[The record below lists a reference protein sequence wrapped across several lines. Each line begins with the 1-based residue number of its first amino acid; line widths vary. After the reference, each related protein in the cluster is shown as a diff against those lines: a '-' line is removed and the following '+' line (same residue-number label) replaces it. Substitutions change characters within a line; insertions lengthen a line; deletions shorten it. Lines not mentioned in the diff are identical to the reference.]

1 VALDGQ
7 QLAADLDAN
16 ERHMSQLPARR
27 KSPMPEQR
35 AAPSN
40 GVSAPG
46 RKSAGPAV
54 HETLGL
60 SAERL
65 HQMFETMLLAR
76 AIDERQ
82 WILNRQGRE
91 AFHISCQ
98 GHEGSGVGSAFALDH
113 ERDIMVPYYRSLG
126 AVLAFGVT
134 PLQAFLAGLAKAADP
149 MNGGRQMPAHYGLFP
164 RILTSGSSVAT
175 QIPHATG
182 AALASK
188 IRGDGGVSIVYFGD
202 GASSKGDFHE
212 GINFAAIH
220 KLPAIFLCENNHYA
234 ISVPS
239 SKQMAVRSV
248 ADRAVGYA
256 VFGASVDGTDP
267 LAVYRAVKE
276 AADHARAG
284 EGPTLIESNVV
295 RLTPHSSDDDDRR
308 YRPES
313 DREEARHK
321 DPIDVFARYLRA
333 HDLLDDHLEAGIRAR
348 VLETVAAALEEA
360 EASAEPSS
368 ESAFDHVY
376 AGLRVPDFRAPYR
389 DFGTSPSRAV
399 KTTP

>member
-1 VALDGQ
+1 
-7 QLAADLDAN
+7 
-16 ERHMSQLPARR
+16 MPARR
-27 KSPMPEQR
+27 KSPVPE
-35 AAPSN
+35 APATASAN
-40 GVSAPG
+40 GIASPAP
-46 RKSAGPAV
+46 KQADLPV

-60 SAERL
+60 SRERL
-65 HQMFETMLLAR
+65 HEMFEVMLLAR
-76 AIDERQ
+76 AVDERE

-98 GHEGSGVGSAFALDH
+98 GHEGSGVGSAFALNRELDVM
-113 ERDIMVPYYRSLG
+113 IPYYRSLA
-126 AVLAFGVT
+126 AVLAFGMT
-134 PLQAFLAGLAKAADP
+134 PYQVFLSALAKAADP
-149 MNGGRQMPAHYGLFP
+149 ISGGRQMPAHYGLTP

-220 KLPAIFLCENNHYA
+220 KLPAIFVCENNHYA

-239 SKQMAVRSV
+239 SKQMAVHSV

-256 VFGASVDGTDP
+256 VFGASIDGTDP
-267 LAVYRAVKE
+267 LAVYRCVKE
-276 AADHARAG
+276 AAERARAG

-321 DPIDVFARYLRA
+321 DPIEVFGRYLRTHA
-333 HDLLDDHLEAGIRAR
+333 LIDEQTELVMRAR
-348 VLETVAAALEEA
+348 VAETVAEALEQA
-360 EASAEPSS
+360 EAAAEPSP
-368 ESAFDHVY
+368 ETAFDHVY
-376 AGLRVPDFRAPYR
+376 AGMRVADFRAPFR
-389 DFGTSPSRAV
+389 DMGSSPSRAV

>member
-1 VALDGQ
+1 MRPRVATV
-7 QLAADLDAN
+7 
-16 ERHMSQLPARR
+16 PARR
-27 KSPMPEQR
+27 KSSMRETPP
-35 AAPSN
+35 APAN
-40 GVSAPG
+40 GVSSPG
-46 RKSAGPAV
+46 PQPVEPAV
-54 HETLGL
+54 HEALGL
-60 SAERL
+60 SRERL
-65 HQMFETMLLAR
+65 HEMFEVMLLAR

-98 GHEGSGVGSAFALDH
+98 GHEGSGVGSAFALDRA
-113 ERDIMVPYYRSLG
+113 RDIMVPYYRSLA

-134 PLQAFLAGLAKAADP
+134 PQQAFLAGLAKAADP
-149 MNGGRQMPAHYGLFP
+149 MNGGRQMPAHYGLAP

-220 KLPAIFLCENNHYA
+220 KLPAIFMCENNHYA

-267 LAVYRAVKE
+267 LAVYRSVKE
-276 AADHARAG
+276 AAERARAG

-321 DPIDVFARYLRA
+321 DPIEVFGRYLRSHA
-333 HDLLDDHLEAGIRAR
+333 LLDDHSEALIRTR
-348 VLETVAAALEEA
+348 VAATVAEALEQA
-360 EASAEPSS
+360 EAAAEPSP
-368 ESAFDHVY
+368 ETAFDHVY
-376 AGLRVPDFRAPYR
+376 AGVRVPDFRAQLR
-389 DFGTSPSRAV
+389 DIGSSPSRAV

>member
-1 VALDGQ
+1 
-7 QLAADLDAN
+7 
-16 ERHMSQLPARR
+16 
-27 KSPMPEQR
+27 
-35 AAPSN
+35 
-40 GVSAPG
+40 
-46 RKSAGPAV
+46 
-54 HETLGL
+54 
-60 SAERL
+60 
-65 HQMFETMLLAR
+65 MFEAMLLAR
-76 AIDERQ
+76 AVDERQ

-98 GHEGSGVGSAFALDH
+98 GHEGSGVGSAFALDR
-113 ERDIMVPYYRSLG
+113 ERDVMVPYYRSLA
-126 AVLAFGVT
+126 AVLAFGIT
-134 PLQAFLAGLAKAADP
+134 PLQVFLSALAKASDP
-149 MNGGRQMPAHYGLFP
+149 MSGGRQMPAHYGLAP
-164 RILTSGSSVAT
+164 RILTSGSPVAT

-212 GINFAAIH
+212 GLNFAAVH
-220 KLPAIFLCENNHYA
+220 KLPAIFMCENNHYA

-267 LAVYRAVKE
+267 LAVYRCVKE
-276 AADHARAG
+276 AADRARAG

-321 DPIDVFARYLRA
+321 DPLDVFARYLRT
-333 HDLLDDHLEAGIRAR
+333 HDLLDDNVEAAMRDR
-348 VLETVAAALEEA
+348 VTRCVAAALEEA
-360 EASAEPSS
+360 EAAAEPLA
-368 ESAFDHVY
+368 ETAFDHVY
-376 AGLRVPDFRAPYR
+376 AGVRVPDFRAPLR
-389 DFGTSPSRAV
+389 EFGPSPTRAV
-399 KTTP
+399 RTTP

>member
-1 VALDGQ
+1 MV
-7 QLAADLDAN
+7 
-16 ERHMSQLPARR
+16 PARQSVRSSGR
-27 KSPMPEQR
+27 KTP
-35 AAPSN
+35 N
-40 GVSAPG
+40 GVIKDASLLAEPQL
-46 RKSAGPAV
+46 

-60 SAERL
+60 TPERMREMYRL
-65 HQMFETMLLAR
+65 MLLAR
-76 AIDERQ
+76 AVDERQ

-98 GHEGSGVGSAFALDH
+98 GHEGSGVGSAFALDR
-113 ERDIMVPYYRSLG
+113 ERDVMIPYYRSLA
-126 AVLAFGVT
+126 AVLAFGMT
-134 PLQAFLAGLAKAADP
+134 PHQVFLSALARAADP
-149 MNGGRQMPAHYGLFP
+149 MNGGRQMPAHYGLAP

-220 KLPAIFLCENNHYA
+220 KLPAIFVCENNHYA

-239 SKQMAVRSV
+239 SKQMAVHSV

-256 VFGASVDGTDP
+256 VFGASIDGTDP
-267 LAVYRAVKE
+267 LAVYRCVKE
-276 AADHARAG
+276 AAERARAG

-321 DPIDVFARYLRA
+321 DPLDVFARYLRT
-333 HDLLDDHLEAGIRAR
+333 HGLLDEQAEAALRAR
-348 VLETVAAALEEA
+348 VASTVAEALEQADAADEPLA
-360 EASAEPSS
+360 ETA
-368 ESAFDHVY
+368 
-376 AGLRVPDFRAPYR
+376 
-389 DFGTSPSRAV
+389 
-399 KTTP
+399 